1 MKISTLDVSDPRKK
15 NYISRYIV
23 TLTAPGCVISSPA
36 ILEVYVLKS
45 ELSVF
50 QDENDPDLV
59 LKLLQLL
66 LTKAPTGS

>member
-15 NYISRYIV
+15 KYIV
-23 TLTAPGCVISSPA
+23 TLTAPGCVFSSPA